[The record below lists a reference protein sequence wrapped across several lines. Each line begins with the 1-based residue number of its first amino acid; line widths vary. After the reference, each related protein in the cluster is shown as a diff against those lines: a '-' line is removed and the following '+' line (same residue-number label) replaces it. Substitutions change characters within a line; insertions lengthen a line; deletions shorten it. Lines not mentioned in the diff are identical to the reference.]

1 MSFSK
6 MAYQDLVIYFVGRSL
21 SGTIGVTSI
30 AKEGIVRDA
39 VKTAQLAVQELIDT
53 GMYDGRNPVIT
64 KTPDQWKTRKP
75 YIAPVLASLEGA
87 PKQVI
92 EIKPGVLM
100 APDGTLYRKEES
112 NNGQAKEGSK
122 EVTEVQGTSPVE
134 NLGEKA
140 TQA

>member
-30 AKEGIVRDA
+30 AKEAIVKDA

-53 GMYDGRNPVIT
+53 GIYDGRNPVIT

-75 YIAPVLASLEGA
+75 YIAPVLASLEGT

-100 APDGTLYRKEES
+100 APDGTMYRKEE
-112 NNGQAKEGSK
+112 NNGQAKESSE
-122 EVTEVQGTSPVE
+122 EVTKIQGTSPAE